1 MTDVSAQIAVAQV
14 QLVQRHD
21 RIEGQQSLRLIEGAT
36 GGAPA
41 KGSSAPPVEPVPVT
55 PRAGSTVEVVA

>member
-21 RIEGQQSLRLIEGAT
+21 RLEGQQALKLIDGA
-36 GGAPA
+36 ASA
-41 KGSSAPPVEPVPVT
+41 AAQQLSSSPPVQPVEVT